1 MVPGE
6 TRPIRILIL
15 GGYGTF
21 GGRLAVLLADN
32 PRLALLIAGRSLQKA
47 TEFCAALPSGAARMP
62 LRFDRT
68 GDVEAQLRQAAPDM
82 IVDASGPFQA
92 YGATPYRVV
101 EAALTL
107 GIDYLDLADGSD
119 FVQGIAQFDG
129 AARARGLFVLS
140 GVSSFPVLTA
150 GVVRRLAEGL
160 QCMDSI
166 SAGIAPS
173 PYAGV
178 GLNVIRA
185 ISSYAGQ
192 PIRLIRAGKPAI
204 GHGMTETMRYTIA
217 PPGCLPL
224 RNIRFSLMDVPD
236 LQVLPGLWP
245 QLNAIWV
252 GAGPVPELLHLLLS
266 ALAWLVRWHLLPS
279 LSPFAGIFY
288 RVINIVR
295 WGEHRGGMFVSIAGV
310 STDGDPVERSWHL
323 LAEGDDGPLIPS
335 MAAAAIVRRCLEGRR
350 PADGARPATDDLEL
364 DDYDALFAR
373 REIRS
378 GRREVVAET
387 GRWPLYRRI
396 LGDAWAS
403 LPTPLQAMHDGTTT
417 AEGVATVERG
427 ANLLARIAA
436 AVFHFPA
443 AGNDVPVEV
452 TFASRDGGEIWR
464 RSFAGRAFAST
475 QSEGRGRFDKLI
487 AERFGPFTFGLALVL
502 EESRL
507 CLAVRRWSFLG
518 LPLPLSF
525 APRGQSYETV
535 ENGRFHFHVEIGHP
549 LTGLIVRYRGWL
561 VPR

>member
-1 MVPGE
+1 
-6 TRPIRILIL
+6 
-15 GGYGTF
+15 
-21 GGRLAVLLADN
+21 
-32 PRLALLIAGRSLQKA
+32 
-47 TEFCAALPSGAARMP
+47 
-62 LRFDRT
+62 
-68 GDVEAQLRQAAPDM
+68 
-82 IVDASGPFQA
+82 
-92 YGATPYRVV
+92 
-101 EAALTL
+101 
-107 GIDYLDLADGSD
+107 
-119 FVQGIAQFDG
+119 
-129 AARARGLFVLS
+129 
-140 GVSSFPVLTA
+140 
-150 GVVRRLAEGL
+150 
-160 QCMDSI
+160 
-166 SAGIAPS
+166 
-173 PYAGV
+173 
-178 GLNVIRA
+178 
-185 ISSYAGQ
+185 
-192 PIRLIRAGKPAI
+192 
-204 GHGMTETMRYTIA
+204 
-217 PPGCLPL
+217 
-224 RNIRFSLMDVPD
+224 
-236 LQVLPGLWP
+236 
-245 QLNAIWV
+245 
-252 GAGPVPELLHLLLS
+252 
-266 ALAWLVRWHLLPS
+266 
-279 LSPFAGIFY
+279 
-288 RVINIVR
+288 
-295 WGEHRGGMFVSIAGV
+295 
-310 STDGDPVERSWHL
+310 
-323 LAEGDDGPLIPS
+323 

-507 CLAVRRWSFLG
+507 CLVVRRWSFLG